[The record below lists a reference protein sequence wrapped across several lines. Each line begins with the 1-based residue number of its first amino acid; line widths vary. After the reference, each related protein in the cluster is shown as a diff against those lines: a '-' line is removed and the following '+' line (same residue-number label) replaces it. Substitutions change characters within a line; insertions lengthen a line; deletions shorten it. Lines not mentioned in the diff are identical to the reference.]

1 MKTNVRKIDNYDSE
15 ITVEFEAAELE
26 KSKKNAC
33 KQLSERVN
41 IPGFRK
47 GKVPPLQI
55 LEQHLGKGAI
65 LDEAAEILIQ
75 KAAKDIVKDSKII
88 PVTQMRRKIITCED
102 GKDFVFTLTF
112 TNYPEVKLGEYKG
125 LKIEKIVEPVTDKA
139 VDEQIEH
146 MREHHANMI
155 DAPDA
160 KVAEGD
166 FITLD
171 FVGTVD
177 GKEFEGGK
185 SQDYPLEIGSHKFI
199 DNFEEQLVGL
209 KVGEEKDVKVK
220 FPENYQVKDLADK
233 PAVFHCKINSIK
245 HKELPELNDEF
256 AKKVSKF
263 ETLAEF
269 KADVKKNMEANAE
282 RRAVE
287 NQRQAVIDKAVEN
300 MTVDVP
306 PVMIEDRITQM
317 IEELSLQ
324 LQSQGMKLE
333 QYMSFSG
340 LDLDALRE
348 QYKESARQDVL
359 TSILLDEIA
368 NVENI
373 TVGNEEL
380 NYELAIMAQM
390 YRVTPKQIY
399 KILQENRQLSGVA
412 TNVLRRKVMKFIVDN
427 MAKDESEKAEDKTE
441 KTTDSKAETKVEK
454 TAETKTDAKV
464 EKTADS
470 KTETKTAEKV
480 ETKTDKK
487 SK

>member
-1 MKTNVRKIDNYDSE
+1 MKTNVKKIDNYQSE
-15 ITVEFEAAELE
+15 VTVEYEVAELE
-26 KSKKNAC
+26 KSKKRAC

-47 GKVPPLQI
+47 GKVPPIQI
-55 LEQHLGKGAI
+55 LENHLGKGAV

-75 KAAKDIVKDSKII
+75 KAAKDIVNDLKII
-88 PVTQMRRKIITCED
+88 PVTQMRRKIVTCED

-125 LKIEKIVEPVTDKA
+125 LKIEKVVTPVTDKD
-139 VDEQIEH
+139 VDDQIEH

-177 GKEFEGGK
+177 GKKFQGGE

-209 KVGEEKDVKVK
+209 KIGDEKDVKVT

-287 NQRQAVIDKAVEN
+287 KQQQDAIEKAVAN

-306 PVMIEDRITQM
+306 PVMIEDKITQM

-340 LDLDALRE
+340 MDLDAMRE
-348 QYKESARQDVL
+348 QYKESARQNVL
-359 TSILLDEIA
+359 TDIMLDEVA
-368 NVENI
+368 NVEDIKVDNQ
-373 TVGNEEL
+373 EL
-380 NYELAIMAQM
+380 NYELAVMAQM
-390 YRVTPKQIY
+390 YRTTPKQIY
-399 KILQENRQLSGVA
+399 KILQENHQLTGIA
-412 TNVLRRKVMKFIVDN
+412 TQVLRRKVMRFIVDN
-427 MAKDESEKAEDKTE
+427 MAKDEAEKVEDK
-441 KTTDSKAETKVEK
+441 K
-454 TAETKTDAKV
+454 AETKTDATA
-464 EKTADS
+464 EKKSDEV
-470 KTETKTAEKV
+470 KETKTAEKAEDKV
-480 ETKTDKK
+480 AEKADTKTDKK

>member
-1 MKTNVRKIDNYDSE
+1 MTMKTNVKKIDNYDSE

-26 KSKKNAC
+26 KAKKRAC
-33 KQLSERVN
+33 QQLSERVS

-65 LDEAAEILIQ
+65 LEEAADILIQ
-75 KAAKDIVKDSKII
+75 KAAKDIVKDLKII
-88 PVTQMRRKIITCED
+88 PVTQMRHKIITCED

-125 LKIEKIVEPVTDKA
+125 LKVEKVVEPVTDKD
-139 VDEQIEH
+139 VDEQINH
-146 MREHHANMI
+146 LREHHANMI

-166 FITLD
+166 FVTLD

-177 GKEFEGGK
+177 GKKFDGGESK
-185 SQDYPLEIGSHKFI
+185 DYPLEIGSHKFI
-199 DNFEEQLVGL
+199 GDFEEQLTGL
-209 KVGEEKDVKVK
+209 KVGDEKDVKVT
-220 FPENYQVKDLADK
+220 FPEDYHVKDLADK

-263 ETLAEF
+263 ETLSEF
-269 KADVKKNMEANAE
+269 KADVKKNMEVNAE
-282 RRAVE
+282 RRAIE
-287 NQRQAVIDKAVEN
+287 KQSQAVVEKAVEN

-306 PVMIEDRITQM
+306 PVMIEERITQM

-340 LDLDALRE
+340 LDLDAMRE
-348 QYKESARQDVL
+348 QYRESAKQNVL
-359 TSILLDEIA
+359 TDILLDEIA
-368 NVENI
+368 HVEDI
-373 TVGNEEL
+373 SVSNEEL
-380 NYELAIMAQM
+380 NYELAVMAQM
-390 YRVTPKQIY
+390 YRTTPKQIY
-399 KILQENRQLSGVA
+399 KILQENRQLPGVA
-412 TNVLRRKVMKFIVDN
+412 NNVLRRKVMKFIIDN
-427 MAKDESEKAEDKTE
+427 MAKDD
-441 KTTDSKAETKVEK
+441 
-454 TAETKTDAKV
+454 
-464 EKTADS
+464 
-470 KTETKTAEKV
+470 AEKV
-480 ETKTDKK
+480 EDKAEIKSEKSSDKVESKTEKVADKAEKKVETKSEKK

>member
-1 MKTNVRKIDNYDSE
+1 M
-15 ITVEFEAAELE
+15 
-26 KSKKNAC
+26 
-33 KQLSERVN
+33 
-41 IPGFRK
+41 
-47 GKVPPLQI
+47 
-55 LEQHLGKGAI
+55 GKGAV

-75 KAAKDIVKDSKII
+75 KAAKDIVNDLKII
-88 PVTQMRRKIITCED
+88 PVTQMRRKIVTCED

-125 LKIEKIVEPVTDKA
+125 LKIEKVVTPVTDKD
-139 VDEQIEH
+139 VDDQIEH

-177 GKEFEGGK
+177 GKKFQGGE

-209 KVGEEKDVKVK
+209 KIGDEKDVKVT

-287 NQRQAVIDKAVEN
+287 KQQQDAIEKAVAN

-306 PVMIEDRITQM
+306 PVMIEDKITQM

-340 LDLDALRE
+340 MDLDAMRE
-348 QYKESARQDVL
+348 QYKESARQNVL
-359 TSILLDEIA
+359 TDIMLDEVA
-368 NVENI
+368 NVEDIKVDNQ
-373 TVGNEEL
+373 EL
-380 NYELAIMAQM
+380 NYELAVMAQM
-390 YRVTPKQIY
+390 YRTTPKQIY
-399 KILQENRQLSGVA
+399 KILQENHQLTGIA
-412 TNVLRRKVMKFIVDN
+412 TQVLRRKVMRFIVDN
-427 MAKDESEKAEDKTE
+427 MAKDEAEKVEDK
-441 KTTDSKAETKVEK
+441 K
-454 TAETKTDAKV
+454 AETKTDATA
-464 EKTADS
+464 EKKSDEV
-470 KTETKTAEKV
+470 KETKTAEKAEDKV
-480 ETKTDKK
+480 AEKADTKTDKK

>member
-1 MKTNVRKIDNYDSE
+1 MKTNVKKIDNYQSE
-15 ITVEFEAAELE
+15 ITVEYEAAELE
-26 KSKKNAC
+26 KSKKRAC
-33 KQLSERVN
+33 KQLAEHVN

-47 GKVPPLQI
+47 GKVPPIQI

-75 KAAKDIVKDSKII
+75 KAAKDIVDDLKII
-88 PVTQMRRKIITCED
+88 PVTQMRRNVITCED

-125 LKIEKIVEPVTDKA
+125 LKVEKVVDTVTDED
-139 VDEQIEH
+139 VDKQVEN
-146 MREHHANMI
+146 MREHHANMV

-160 KVAEGD
+160 TVANGD

-177 GKEFEGGK
+177 GKKFEGGESK
-185 SQDYPLEIGSHKFI
+185 DYPLEIGSHRFI

-209 KVGEEKDVKVK
+209 KIGDEKDVKVT

-233 PAVFHCKINSIK
+233 PAVFHCKVNSIK

-263 ETLAEF
+263 ATLAEF
-269 KADVKKNMEANAE
+269 KADIKKNMEANAE

-287 NQRQAVIDKAVEN
+287 KQQQAVIEKAVEN

-340 LDLDALRE
+340 MTLDAMRE
-348 QYKESARQDVL
+348 QYKESAKQNVL
-359 TSILLDEIA
+359 TDILLDEIA
-368 NVENI
+368 KVENI
-373 TVGNEEL
+373 DVDNNEL
-380 NYELAIMAQM
+380 NYELAVMAQM
-390 YRVTPKQIY
+390 YRTTPKQIY
-399 KILQENRQLSGVA
+399 KILQENHRLSGIA
-412 TNVLRRKVMKFIVDN
+412 TQVLRRKVMRFIIDN
-427 MAKDESEKAEDKTE
+427 MAKE
-441 KTTDSKAETKVEK
+441 ETAKVEEKVEK
-454 TAETKTDAKV
+454 TAEKKSDEVK
-464 EKTADS
+464 
-470 KTETKTAEKV
+470 ETKTAEKAEV
-480 ETKTDKK
+480 KEDKK

>member
-1 MKTNVRKIDNYDSE
+1 MKTDVKKIDNYQSE
-15 ITVEFEAAELE
+15 ITVEYEAAELE
-26 KSKKNAC
+26 KAKKRAC
-33 KQLSERVN
+33 KQLSEHVN

-47 GKVPPLQI
+47 GKVPPTQI

-75 KAAKDIVKDSKII
+75 KAANDIVNDLKII
-88 PVTQMRRKIITCED
+88 PVTQMRRNVITCED

-112 TNYPEVKLGEYKG
+112 TNYPEVTLGEYKG
-125 LKIEKIVEPVTDKA
+125 LKVEKVVDPVTDED
-139 VDEQIEH
+139 VDKQVEN
-146 MREHHANMI
+146 MREHHANMV

-160 KVAEGD
+160 KVANGD

-177 GKEFEGGK
+177 GKKFEGGESK
-185 SQDYPLEIGSHKFI
+185 DYPLEIGSHRFI
-199 DNFEEQLVGL
+199 DNFEEQLIGL
-209 KVGEEKDVKVK
+209 KVGDEKDVKVT
-220 FPENYQVKDLADK
+220 FPENYSVKDLADK
-233 PAVFHCKINSIK
+233 PAVFHCKVNSIK

-263 ETLAEF
+263 ETLSDF
-269 KADVKKNMEANAE
+269 KADIKKNMEANAE

-287 NQRQAVIDKAVEN
+287 KQQQAVIEKAVEN

-340 LDLDALRE
+340 MTLDAMRE
-348 QYKESARQDVL
+348 QYKESAKQNVL
-359 TSILLDEIA
+359 TDILLDEIA
-368 NVENI
+368 KVENI
-373 TVGNEEL
+373 DTDNNEL
-380 NYELAIMAQM
+380 NYELAVMAQM
-390 YRVTPKQIY
+390 YRTTPKQIY
-399 KILQENRQLSGVA
+399 KILQENHRLSGVVSQ
-412 TNVLRRKVMKFIVDN
+412 VLRRKVMRFLIDN
-427 MAKDESEKAEDKTE
+427 MAKDETAKVETKAEKPAEKKSEEVKETKTAEKAEDKTD
-441 KTTDSKAETKVEK
+441 KKAETK
-454 TAETKTDAKV
+454 A
-464 EKTADS
+464 
-470 KTETKTAEKV
+470 
-480 ETKTDKK
+480 DKK

>member
-1 MKTNVRKIDNYDSE
+1 MTMKTNVKKIDNYDSE

-26 KSKKNAC
+26 KAKKNAC
-33 KQLSERVN
+33 KQLSERVS

-75 KAAKDIVKDSKII
+75 KAAKDVVTDLKII

-112 TNYPEVKLGEYKG
+112 TNYPEVKLGEYKN
-125 LKIEKIVEPVTDKA
+125 LKVEKIVTPVTDKD
-139 VDEQIEH
+139 VDEQINH
-146 MREHHANMI
+146 LREHHANMV
-155 DAPDA
+155 DAPDS

-177 GKEFEGGK
+177 GEKFEGGESK
-185 SQDYPLEIGSHKFI
+185 DFPLEIGSHKFI
-199 DNFEEQLVGL
+199 GDFEEQLIGL
-209 KVGEEKDVKVK
+209 KIGDEKDVKVT
-220 FPENYQVKDLADK
+220 FPENYHAKNLADK
-233 PAVFHCKINSIK
+233 PAIFHCKINSIK

-287 NQRQAVIDKAVEN
+287 NQQQAVIEKAVEN
-300 MTVDVP
+300 MTVDIP

-340 LDLDALRE
+340 LDLDAMRE
-348 QYKESARQDVL
+348 QYRESAEKNVL
-359 TSILLDEIA
+359 TDILLDEIA

-373 TVGNEEL
+373 TVDNQEL
-380 NYELAIMAQM
+380 NYELAVMAQM
-390 YRVTPKQIY
+390 YRTTPKQIY
-399 KILQENRQLSGVA
+399 KILQENRQLTGVA

-427 MAKDESEKAEDKTE
+427 MAKDESEKVEDT
-441 KTTDSKAETKVEK
+441 KAETKVEK
-454 TAETKTDAKV
+454 PAEKAEKVEDKTETTAETK
-464 EKTADS
+464 S
-470 KTETKTAEKV
+470 
-480 ETKTDKK
+480 DKK
-487 SK
+487 SETKKSK